1 MPFFIL
7 AMDHE
12 HLEGRAVQVGAE
24 CRGAHPP
31 REGCI
36 WGPGRR
42 RHSQAWNRGSSGCVL
57 RRYPACPKVSAHSG
71 EEAMPAPSPQI
82 GGAAPARGQCRGT
95 QLGFA
100 CILTEDQGNCHAN
113 VREMGPSEPG
123 QAWRGRV
130 LPCGL
135 LRWLPPALEVLFIAP
150 RAAPDSVSPDSRWQ
164 EHSWAS

>member
-24 CRGAHPP
+24 CRARTLPVRAALGP
-31 REGCI
+31 RAPSAQPGLEPRLIRLCPAQVPSLPEGECAF
-36 WGPGRR
+36 R
-42 RHSQAWNRGSSGCVL
+42 RGSNASSL
-57 RRYPACPKVSAHSG
+57 
-71 EEAMPAPSPQI
+71 APN